1 MNNNYSIAER
11 NKIVEE
17 HLWCIK
23 AVMKQNREL
32 IRVARLDSDDVYQQ
46 LAERLIRAVRTFDP
60 DKGDFLKYIFHQL
73 HYELLD
79 MKTPRALYGI
89 TKAPTQ
95 FRGSDHVS
103 LNAMYDDGG
112 RFFEREAA

>member
-23 AVMKQNREL
+23 AVIKQNQGL
-32 IRVARLDSDDVYQQ
+32 IRAARLEYDDVYQQ

-60 DKGDFLKYIFHQL
+60 DKGDLLKYVFHQL

-89 TKAPTQ
+89 TGVPGDFQ
-95 FRGSDHVS
+95 GCGHVS
-103 LNAMYDDGG
+103 LETMRSGLG
-112 RFFEREAA
+112 SGTAAAA

>member
-1 MNNNYSIAER
+1 MNNNYTIAER

-17 HLWCIK
+17 HLWCIDT
-23 AVMKQNREL
+23 VMKQYREL
-32 IRVARLDSDDVYQQ
+32 IRAARLDSDDVYQQ

-60 DKGDFLKYIFHQL
+60 EKGDFLKYIFHQL

-89 TKAPTQ
+89 TNAPAEH
-95 FRGSDHVS
+95 RA
-103 LNAMYDDGG
+103 LDDVLQETMHEGL
-112 RFFEREAA
+112 RALSVAA

>member
-1 MNNNYSIAER
+1 MNNNYSIVER

-23 AVMKQNREL
+23 AVIKQNRKL
-32 IRVARLDSDDVYQQ
+32 IRVTRLDYDDVYQQ
-46 LAERLIRAVRTFDP
+46 LAERLIRAVRTYDP
-60 DKGDFLKYIFHQL
+60 DKGEFLKYIFHQL

-89 TKAPTQ
+89 TQAPGE
-95 FRGSDHVS
+95 FRDRDHIS
-103 LNAMYDDGG
+103 LDALYDYDD
-112 RFFEREAA
+112 RFAESNAA

>member
-32 IRVARLDSDDVYQQ
+32 IRVTRLDSDDVYQQ

-79 MKTPRALYGI
+79 MKTPRALWNHQSPDTI
-89 TKAPTQ
+89 SRVRPC
-95 FRGSDHVS
+95 
-103 LNAMYDDGG
+103 
-112 RFFEREAA
+112 FFECNVR

>member
-23 AVMKQNREL
+23 AVIKQNREL
-32 IRVARLDSDDVYQQ
+32 IRVTHLDYDDVYQQ
-46 LAERLIRAVRTFDP
+46 LAERLIRAVGTFNLN
-60 DKGDFLKYIFHQL
+60 KGDFLKYIFHQL

-79 MKTPRALYGI
+79 MKTPRALCGI
-89 TKAPTQ
+89 TKAPAE
-95 FRGSDHVS
+95 FRGFDHVS
-103 LNAMYDDGG
+103 LDVMNEM
-112 RFFEREAA
+112 RERIASVA

>member
-11 NKIVEE
+11 NKIVVE

-32 IRVARLDSDDVYQQ
+32 IRVTHLDYDDVYQQ
-46 LAERLIRAVRTFDP
+46 LAERLIRAVRTFNP
-60 DKGDFLKYIFHQL
+60 DKGDFVKYIFHQL
-73 HYELLD
+73 HYELLN

-89 TKAPTQ
+89 TKAPSE

-103 LNAMYDDGG
+103 LNALYNDGDSYAAV
-112 RFFEREAA
+112 EAA